1 MKKLFFASAICFTAV
16 AARAQQVHQFT
27 AAFMGSVD
35 MKAAED
41 KYNAQVVNLEM
52 PNPDASAEKKRLRQ
66 LKEAS
71 AKLYPYRRAAM
82 PQKKATAVPQP
93 VVTIGFVADSFP
105 GIPPDNDMAIS
116 KQNKAVSVINS
127 NIAVLDG
134 QNGSM
139 AYRKNLKAYSLVV
152 GLNSITN
159 DYRYDPKIIYDP
171 AADKYISIMLNG
183 TNQFNYIVVG
193 FSQTNDPAGR
203 WNFYKFQG
211 NYKNDSTWFDYPAI
225 AITKDEFFFT
235 GNKIKYSSSWQTG
248 FTETV
253 IYQLKKQD
261 GYDSSANLG
270 YQVWDGITY
279 DGKPIRNLFPVKSGW
294 NMNGPEQYFLSNR
307 NFDAQNDTIFLV
319 KVPDVI
325 SSGNKNLSIT
335 VLKSPV
341 SYGVPLDG
349 RQPDTSV
356 TLATN
361 DGRILG
367 AYAIDDEIQFV
378 STSINT
384 PTGAS
389 GIFHGRIANYKSS
402 PTISHA
408 QIFSV
413 DTLDFGYPNITF
425 CGNPWG
431 LNQSII
437 SFNYTGPNAYPGLG
451 AITFDGAQYSDLL
464 QVKTGDSSIKVLAG
478 KQQRW
483 GDYSGAQP
491 DWNAYGAVWIEGIFG
506 RRDKN
511 YGNWMARL
519 NSPLL
524 DVKNMKVE
532 QSASVLYPNPAME
545 YIQFDFETDEQQVIS
560 FAIYNSAGALVDKV
574 LQQRCKYGQNRIR
587 FNIGSLPPG
596 NYYLKATQENG
607 ESIMTRSFVK
617 Q

>member
-1 MKKLFFASAICFTAV
+1 
-16 AARAQQVHQFT
+16 
-27 AAFMGSVD
+27 
-35 MKAAED
+35 
-41 KYNAQVVNLEM
+41 
-52 PNPDASAEKKRLRQ
+52 
-66 LKEAS
+66 
-71 AKLYPYRRAAM
+71 
-82 PQKKATAVPQP
+82 
-93 VVTIGFVADSFP
+93 
-105 GIPPDNDMAIS
+105 
-116 KQNKAVSVINS
+116 
-127 NIAVLDG
+127 
-134 QNGSM
+134 
-139 AYRKNLKAYSLVV
+139 
-152 GLNSITN
+152 
-159 DYRYDPKIIYDP
+159 
-171 AADKYISIMLNG
+171 
-183 TNQFNYIVVG
+183 
-193 FSQTNDPAGR
+193 
-203 WNFYKFQG
+203 
-211 NYKNDSTWFDYPAI
+211 
-225 AITKDEFFFT
+225 
-235 GNKIKYSSSWQTG
+235 
-248 FTETV
+248 
-253 IYQLKKQD
+253 
-261 GYDSSANLG
+261 
-270 YQVWDGITY
+270 
-279 DGKPIRNLFPVKSGW
+279 
-294 NMNGPEQYFLSNR
+294 MNGPEQYFLSNR

-349 RQPDTSV
+349 RQPDTSA

-389 GIFHGRIANYKSS
+389 GIFHGRIANYKTS
-402 PTISHA
+402 PSISHA

-437 SFNYTGPNAYPGLG
+437 SFNYTGPNTYPGLG

-532 QSASVLYPNPAME
+532 QPASVLYPNPAME

-587 FNIGSLPPG
+587 FNIGSLPAG

-607 ESIMTRSFVK
+607 KSIMTRSFVK